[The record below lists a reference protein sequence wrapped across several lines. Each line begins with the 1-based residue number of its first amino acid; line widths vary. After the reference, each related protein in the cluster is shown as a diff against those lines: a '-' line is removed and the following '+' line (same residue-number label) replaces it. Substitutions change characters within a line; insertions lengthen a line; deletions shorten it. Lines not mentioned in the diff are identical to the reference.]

1 MQDDNALCNSNVK
14 LEGDEVWSIRYRWRS
29 RASERRRNITAN
41 SAEVGTVYRPWRAPC
56 LVEGFMTESELRE
69 KIAGLVENESSE
81 AHLRSKN
88 WRRLRRVR
96 DIQKSDGLLHTGK
109 YIKYPKNSR
118 SQSWIKLETSRRIRS
133 CRNAPAKGN
142 FYRRLFD
149 YIVMTNC
156 QLSLAKG
163 CKVEKKLWVQR
174 KTVYYC
180 KIVLQYAEN
189 GLEVVLTFRDDLFS
203 CLQRLCG
210 CAYILGQT
218 TGKLNLNDNEWRDL
232 SIIFL

>member
-1 MQDDNALCNSNVK
+1 
-14 LEGDEVWSIRYRWRS
+14 
-29 RASERRRNITAN
+29 
-41 SAEVGTVYRPWRAPC
+41 
-56 LVEGFMTESELRE
+56 MTESELRE

-88 WRRLRRVR
+88 RRRLRRVR
-96 DIQKSDGLLHTGK
+96 DIQKSDGLLHIINYGNHDGRTLLHTGK

-163 CKVEKKLWVQR
+163 CKVEKKL
-174 KTVYYC
+174 
-180 KIVLQYAEN
+180 
-189 GLEVVLTFRDDLFS
+189 
-203 CLQRLCG
+203 
-210 CAYILGQT
+210 
-218 TGKLNLNDNEWRDL
+218 
-232 SIIFL
+232 

>member
-1 MQDDNALCNSNVK
+1 
-14 LEGDEVWSIRYRWRS
+14 
-29 RASERRRNITAN
+29 
-41 SAEVGTVYRPWRAPC
+41 
-56 LVEGFMTESELRE
+56 MTESELRE

-88 WRRLRRVR
+88 RRRLRRVR

-133 CRNAPAKGN
+133 CRNAPAKGT

-163 CKVEKKLWVQR
+163 CKVEKKL
-174 KTVYYC
+174 
-180 KIVLQYAEN
+180 
-189 GLEVVLTFRDDLFS
+189 
-203 CLQRLCG
+203 
-210 CAYILGQT
+210 
-218 TGKLNLNDNEWRDL
+218 
-232 SIIFL
+232 

>member
-1 MQDDNALCNSNVK
+1 MINTVPLKKQSKRAQKEYHSKQRGSWYGISPVTRT
-14 LEGDEVWSIRYRWRS
+14 VPS
-29 RASERRRNITAN
+29 RRLYDRKRIK
-41 SAEVGTVYRPWRAPC
+41 
-56 LVEGFMTESELRE
+56 RE

-88 WRRLRRVR
+88 RRRLRRVR
-96 DIQKSDGLLHTGK
+96 DIQKSDGLLHIINYGNHATHRRYIDWGFDGRTLLHTGK

-156 QLSLAKG
+156 QFSLAKG
-163 CKVEKKLWVQR
+163 CKVEKKL
-174 KTVYYC
+174 
-180 KIVLQYAEN
+180 
-189 GLEVVLTFRDDLFS
+189 
-203 CLQRLCG
+203 
-210 CAYILGQT
+210 
-218 TGKLNLNDNEWRDL
+218 
-232 SIIFL
+232 

>member
-1 MQDDNALCNSNVK
+1 MQDKNTVCNANVK

-88 WRRLRRVR
+88 RRRLRRVR

-218 TGKLNLNDNEWRDL
+218 TANWIWTTIN
-232 SIIFL
+232 

>member
-1 MQDDNALCNSNVK
+1 MINTVPLKKQSK
-14 LEGDEVWSIRYRWRS
+14 
-29 RASERRRNITAN
+29 RAQKEFHSKRRGSWYGILPVTR
-41 SAEVGTVYRPWRAPC
+41 TVPSGGIYDRKR
-56 LVEGFMTESELRE
+56 MKRE
-69 KIAGLVENESSE
+69 DRRTFGEWIPE

-88 WRRLRRVR
+88 RRRLRRVR
-96 DIQKSDGLLHTGK
+96 DIQKSDRLLHIINYGNHATHRRYIDWGFDGRTLLHTGK

-218 TGKLNLNDNEWRDL
+218 TANWIWTTIN
-232 SIIFL
+232 

>member
-1 MQDDNALCNSNVK
+1 
-14 LEGDEVWSIRYRWRS
+14 
-29 RASERRRNITAN
+29 
-41 SAEVGTVYRPWRAPC
+41 
-56 LVEGFMTESELRE
+56 MTESELRE

-88 WRRLRRVR
+88 RRRLRRIR
-96 DIQKSDGLLHTGK
+96 DIQKSDGLLHIINYGNHATHRRYIDWGFDGRTLLHTGK
-109 YIKYPKNSR
+109 YIKYPRVYLKTPNAPGQRAFLRCAASFFLEIRQYSCEKMSCATQKSLAAGHIMSFQIHPKNSR

-163 CKVEKKLWVQR
+163 CKVEKKL
-174 KTVYYC
+174 
-180 KIVLQYAEN
+180 
-189 GLEVVLTFRDDLFS
+189 
-203 CLQRLCG
+203 
-210 CAYILGQT
+210 
-218 TGKLNLNDNEWRDL
+218 
-232 SIIFL
+232 

>member
-1 MQDDNALCNSNVK
+1 
-14 LEGDEVWSIRYRWRS
+14 
-29 RASERRRNITAN
+29 
-41 SAEVGTVYRPWRAPC
+41 
-56 LVEGFMTESELRE
+56 MTESELRE

-88 WRRLRRVR
+88 RRR
-96 DIQKSDGLLHTGK
+96 IH
-109 YIKYPKNSR
+109 PKNSR

-163 CKVEKKLWVQR
+163 CKVEKKL
-174 KTVYYC
+174 
-180 KIVLQYAEN
+180 
-189 GLEVVLTFRDDLFS
+189 
-203 CLQRLCG
+203 
-210 CAYILGQT
+210 
-218 TGKLNLNDNEWRDL
+218 
-232 SIIFL
+232 